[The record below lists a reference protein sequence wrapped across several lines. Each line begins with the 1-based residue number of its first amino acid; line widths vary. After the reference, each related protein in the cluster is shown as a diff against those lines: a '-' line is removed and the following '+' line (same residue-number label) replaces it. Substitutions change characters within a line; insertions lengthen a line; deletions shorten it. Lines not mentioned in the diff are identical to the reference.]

1 MNKEQLIKEEWNKF
15 EDFMNL
21 LKERNSLMS
30 SDNEKELFAIHVLNN
45 ILDQNLDKFVE
56 IFDNQLMELATEKLD
71 ASDLEKSL
79 IKLSKHFE

>member
-1 MNKEQLIKEEWNKF
+1 MDKEQLVKEEWDKF

-30 SDNEKELFAIHVLNN
+30 SDIEKELFAIHVLNN
-45 ILDQNLDKFVE
+45 ILDQNSDKFIE
-56 IFDNQLMELATEKLD
+56 IFDNQLMELAKEKLD
-71 ASDLEKSL
+71 TSELEKTL

>member
-1 MNKEQLIKEEWNKF
+1 MDKEQLIKEEWNKF

-30 SDNEKELFAIHVLNN
+30 SDNEKELFTIHVLNN

-56 IFDNQLMELATEKLD
+56 IFDNQLMELAKEKLD
-71 ASDLEKSL
+71 ASELEKSL

>member
-1 MNKEQLIKEEWNKF
+1 MDKEKLVKEEWDKF

-30 SDNEKELFAIHVLNN
+30 SDIEKELFAIHVLNN
-45 ILDQNLDKFVE
+45 ILDQNSDKFIE
-56 IFDNQLMELATEKLD
+56 IFDNQLMELAKEKLD
-71 ASDLEKSL
+71 TSELEKTL